1 MEVLTVPISRKG
13 IALGIFCRKSLQGP
27 EMKTERFKS
36 EMKLIFT
43 DFVVELFKEWKNVA
57 SCRHWD
63 LLFSCMELPLI
74 PNIHEM
80 MSETDFLAVIGRQ

>member
-1 MEVLTVPISRKG
+1 MEGLTVPISRKG

-43 DFVVELFKEWKNVA
+43 DFVV
-57 SCRHWD
+57 
-63 LLFSCMELPLI
+63 
-74 PNIHEM
+74 
-80 MSETDFLAVIGRQ
+80 